1 MNAPQS
7 KSSTNEQQQ
16 NLDYF
21 FTPRTASF
29 AALATREFNDGL
41 GGNLYLLLRLG
52 IEAHA
57 CFPLLL
63 HQLAKNGQDEFTVL
77 LDLFVWE
84 RAERIEEY
92 ACGFFVGLGRGR
104 ECDLKFS
111 LGHLIVVLW
120 QRNCTISRESLKVS
134 FPAPILIDVFHCANQ
149 SLDVDRLLPAH
160 FGQGEDSKRPGAN
173 LRSLSRFPASFA
185 VLSHVDLALL
195 IGYAKLLRDW

>member
-1 MNAPQS
+1 VNAPQS

-77 LDLFVWE
+77 LHLFVCKST
-84 RAERIEEY
+84 ERIEEY
-92 ACGFFVGLGRGR
+92 FSGSFVGLGRSR
-104 ECDLKFS
+104 ESDLKFS
-111 LGHLIVVLW
+111 LDHLIVVYGSGIAPF
-120 QRNCTISRESLKVS
+120 QENRSRFHSLLT
-134 FPAPILIDVFHCANQ
+134 ILIEVFHCANQ
-149 SLDVDRLLPAH
+149 SLDVDCLLPVIWSRK
-160 FGQGEDSKRPGAN
+160 DSKRSGAN
-173 LRSLSRFPASFA
+173 LRSVLRLPASFA
-185 VLSHVDLALL
+185 LLTPVDLVLFL
-195 IGYAKLLRDW
+195 GYAKLLRDR